1 MKQVST
7 PFYVGPGALVSSS
20 SVEDR
25 APVDRYRATI
35 VRDDP
40 GRRIDDFTFSVC
52 VVEAT
57 SEAEAFELLVPPT
70 GFRGEDAEEELA
82 WSPIFAPV
90 MRLYLHRISAITP
103 LPKRVHLD
111 ETRAERPSVLA
122 YKDDGRPFHTWV
134 PWERVDRRELFS
146 EHQMTDPELY
156 TKLEDTRALVGG
168 MQ

>member
-20 SVEDR
+20 PVEDR

-40 GRRIDDFTFSVC
+40 GRRMDEFTFSVC

-82 WSPIFAPV
+82 WSPILAPV
-90 MRLYLHRISAITP
+90 MRLYLHRRIQWVIATGT
-103 LPKRVHLD
+103 LRGFRMGWR
-111 ETRAERPSVLA
+111 TASVYA
-122 YKDDGRPFHTWV
+122 VCG
-134 PWERVDRRELFS
+134 
-146 EHQMTDPELY
+146 
-156 TKLEDTRALVGG
+156 
-168 MQ
+168 